1 MAEMQFAVGFGS
13 IDITPPVGL
22 KMCGALEPRTSIGT
36 TDPLMAKSFVATDGE
51 RRLAVVGVDIVG
63 LPRAIVDRAID
74 AIAART
80 DLEPDS
86 IIISCSHTHSGPYT
100 SGPFF
105 LEALDADYLGSL
117 PQRIA
122 ASVEQAIAAIQPAT
136 MRLGRSLVHNGP
148 HNRLM
153 LTKDGKALNSWMSEA
168 LDDLAASPQVVG
180 ATGPIDPE
188 LWVVRFDGSDGR
200 TLGVF
205 FNFSVHTNMHFG
217 ITWSADYPGVVAET
231 MRDAYGPEVITV
243 FAPGACGNVN
253 SLYGGEHW
261 RSAAELF
268 AAAAVEAARRAVPVE
283 GPIRV
288 DVLRRDVAVP
298 KRDPATQPAGAIE
311 RLNWGG
317 GLHYEEVFEPL
328 LEFVAGLPDLWVTP
342 VSAARLGPF
351 AIATNPGELF
361 VEHGL
366 SLKQKSPFPHT
377 VVAEL
382 ANDWA
387 WYMPT
392 RAAFEQQVYEALVGP
407 NQISLEG
414 IETLVDTA
422 HDLLQALWRRGQA

>member
-1 MAEMQFAVGFGS
+1 
-13 IDITPPVGL
+13 
-22 KMCGALEPRTSIGT
+22 
-36 TDPLMAKSFVATDGE
+36 MAKSFVASDGE
-51 RRLAVVGVDIVG
+51 RRLAIVGVDIVG
-63 LPRAIVDRAID
+63 LPRSIIDPAIAE
-74 AIAART
+74 IAART
-80 DLEPDS
+80 GLDPGAV
-86 IIISCSHTHSGPYT
+86 IISCSHTHSGPYT
-100 SGPFF
+100 MGPFF
-105 LEALDADYLGSL
+105 LDALDADYLGSL
-117 PQRIA
+117 PNRIA
-122 ASVEQAIAAIQPAT
+122 ASVEQASAAVQPAT
-136 MRLGRSLVHNGP
+136 MHLGRSLVHNGP

-153 LTKDGKALNSWMSEA
+153 LAKDGKAMNSWMSEA
-168 LDDLAASPQVVG
+168 LNDLAASPQVVG

-205 FNFSVHTNMHFG
+205 FNFSVHTNTHFG
-217 ITWSADYPGVVAET
+217 ITWSADYPGVAAEF
-231 MRDAYGPEVITV
+231 MRDAYGPDVITV
-243 FAPGACGNVN
+243 FAPGACGNIN
-253 SLYGGEHW
+253 SLYGGEQW

-268 AAAAVEAARRAVPVE
+268 AAAAVEAAQRAVLVAE
-283 GPIRV
+283 PIRV
-288 DVLRRDVAVP
+288 DVVRRDVAVR

-328 LEFVAGLPDLWVTP
+328 LDYVAGMPAEWVAP

-361 VEHGL
+361 VEYGL
-366 SLKQKSPFPHT
+366 QLKQQSPFPHT

-392 RAAFEQQVYEALVGP
+392 RAAFEQQVYETLVGP

-422 HDLLQALWRRGQA
+422 NDLLQALWRRGQD